1 MSHLGGPLT
10 VFDDAGQAIGEI
22 RDFIDSVRG
31 KLETALDAVP
41 QIQQDI
47 DAVTNYMPWLIGVL
61 GFLGVSIIVHA
72 IVLKER
78 KGTKR

>member
-1 MSHLGGPLT
+1 MSQLGGPLT

-22 RDFIDSVRG
+22 RDFITSVRG

-41 QIQQDI
+41 EIQQNI
-47 DAVTNYMPWLIGVL
+47 DTVTSYVPWLIGVL
-61 GFLGVSIIVHA
+61 GFLGVSIVIHA

-78 KGTKR
+78 TGKKR